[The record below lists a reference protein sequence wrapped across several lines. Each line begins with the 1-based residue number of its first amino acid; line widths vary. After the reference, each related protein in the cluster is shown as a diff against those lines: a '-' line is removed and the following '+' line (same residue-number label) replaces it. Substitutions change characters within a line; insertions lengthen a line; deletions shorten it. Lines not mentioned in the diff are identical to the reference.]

1 MQTSK
6 SKSAAVFLRMFGYG
20 VLLQI
25 WEASHSEEK
34 HKQPLARLCR
44 CVWVYARLSNL
55 PISPRDT
62 VVSSQSSFSFSDR
75 RLMAGEH
82 RSGSRSRLCPRCPV
96 VWGQAASV
104 PYLHDPHAS
113 QDKAS
118 IWSLC
123 CGSVMLIQLPSGRD
137 IQLLSLVDIFQIY
150 CMTYLPLV
158 TNTQVCKSTQ
168 LTTTMKIFIFDSYCY
183 SFCRLML
190 LSKKQQQTN
199 TKFTPKI

>member
-1 MQTSK
+1 
-6 SKSAAVFLRMFGYG
+6 MFGYG

-34 HKQPLARLCR
+34 QKQPLACLCR
-44 CVWVYARLSNL
+44 CVWACARLSNL

-75 RLMAGEH
+75 RLMADEH

-113 QDKAS
+113 QDNAS
-118 IWSLC
+118 LIPRR

-137 IQLLSLVDIFQIY
+137 TQLLCLVELFQIY
-150 CMTYLPLV
+150 CMIYLPLV
-158 TNTQVCKSTQ
+158 INTRVCKSTQ
-168 LTTTMKIFIFDSYCY
+168 LTTTMNNVTFDRFCY
-183 SFCRLML
+183 SFYRLML
-190 LSKKQQQTN
+190 ISNNKKTLN
-199 TKFTPKI
+199 